1 MLDKSEIEI
10 SCPECKRKFKVM
22 LKQIANE
29 EEVTCPECRKIIHLK
44 DSDGSVRKSL
54 QSVDKELRKLKN
66 SLKDID
72 LNFRI

>member
-1 MLDKSEIEI
+1 MLEKSEIEI
-10 SCPECKRKFKVM
+10 SCPECRRTFKVM

-54 QSVDKELRKLKN
+54 QSVDKELKKLKN
-66 SLKDID
+66 SLKDIN

>member
-1 MLDKSEIEI
+1 M
-10 SCPECKRKFKVM
+10 M

-29 EEVTCPECRKIIHLK
+29 EEVTCPGCRRVIHLK

-54 QSVDKELRKLKN
+54 QSVDKELRKLKD
-66 SLKDID
+66 SLKDIN